1 MHDLLL
7 FDAAGNLLRQVSRR
21 ADGQWLERPGLA
33 TVAPDGSV
41 AIRAFSQDLGA
52 SINVFDADGNAV
64 STFDVPGHIQ
74 YNDYYPFAPL
84 AYDGQRIYVRDG
96 NQMAVHSL
104 QGELLGVFSIAAEEE
119 AKKWTGPFLAAEG
132 RELWFVAAET
142 RTVHRFAVP

>member
-64 STFDVPGHIQ
+64 ATFDVPDHGI
-74 YNDYYPFAPL
+74 
-84 AYDGQRIYVRDG
+84 
-96 NQMAVHSL
+96 
-104 QGELLGVFSIAAEEE
+104 
-119 AKKWTGPFLAAEG
+119 
-132 RELWFVAAET
+132 
-142 RTVHRFAVP
+142 